1 MKSVGYTLNYLA
13 KNVRASW
20 SSMSS
25 NFSMNFGN
33 FLWKDFC
40 WAQPKTSYFGEF
52 PGDPVVR
59 TLMFL
64 LLTTQV

>member
-1 MKSVGYTLNYLA
+1 
-13 KNVRASW
+13 
-20 SSMSS
+20 MSS

-33 FLWKDFC
+33 FLWKDFVKANLKLVI
-40 WAQPKTSYFGEF
+40 WGI